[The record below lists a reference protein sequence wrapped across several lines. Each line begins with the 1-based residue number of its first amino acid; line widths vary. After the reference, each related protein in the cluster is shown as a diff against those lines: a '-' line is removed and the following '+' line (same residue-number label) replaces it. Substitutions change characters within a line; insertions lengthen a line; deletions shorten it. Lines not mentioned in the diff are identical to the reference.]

1 MPLIAFA
8 NSKPYDLID
17 NRPYSGLTLLHSSG
31 APRSP
36 TYRCL
41 VDSGSDYIVLPIS
54 AAASVGIRLSRM
66 RKTLHGVTG
75 SASFFFEPALLVDV
89 EGYRI
94 TADVLFDPSPSAA
107 FVPLLGRAAML
118 AAFDV
123 GFTVVEWLWT

>member
-1 MPLIAFA
+1 
-8 NSKPYDLID
+8 
-17 NRPYSGLTLLHSSG
+17 
-31 APRSP
+31 
-36 TYRCL
+36 
-41 VDSGSDYIVLPIS
+41 VPIS